1 MIGTMLSQAA
11 ILLTA
16 LLFGG
21 MVLYSF
27 GFASFVFSALPADAA
42 GALLRRA
49 FPHFYVFVIGC
60 ALAGAA
66 LTANV
71 DGTSALI
78 LGLIAA
84 TALLARQILMPAI
97 NEATDMG
104 NRRRFGVLHTGSIL
118 ITLAHIAGSAAV
130 ILRLSA

>member
-21 MVLYSF
+21 MILYSF
-27 GFASFVFSALPADAA
+27 GFASFLFSALPADAA
-42 GALLRRA
+42 GPLLRRA
-49 FPHFYVFVIGC
+49 FPYFYVFVIGC

-104 NRRRFGVLHTGSIL
+104 NRRRFGVLHTGSVL
-118 ITLAHIAGSAAV
+118 IILAHIAGSAAV

>member
-11 ILLTA
+11 VLLTA

-27 GFASFVFSALPADAA
+27 VFASFVFSALPADAA

-104 NRRRFGVLHTGSIL
+104 NRRRFGVLHTGSVL

>member
-1 MIGTMLSQAA
+1 MLSQTA

-21 MVLYSF
+21 MILYSF
-27 GFASFVFSALPADAA
+27 GFAAFLFSALPADAA
-42 GALLRRA
+42 GPLLRRA

-60 ALAGAA
+60 ALFGAA
-66 LTANV
+66 LTASI
-71 DGTSALI
+71 DRTSALI
-78 LGLIAA
+78 LGLIAV

-97 NEATDMG
+97 NGATDMG
-104 NRRRFGVLHTGSIL
+104 NRRRFGVLHTGSVL
-118 ITLAHIAGSAAV
+118 VTLAHIAGSSAV

>member
-1 MIGTMLSQAA
+1 MLSQAA
-11 ILLTA
+11 ILMTA

-27 GFASFVFSALPADAA
+27 GFASFLFSALPADQA
-42 GALLRRA
+42 GPLLRRA

-60 ALAGAA
+60 ALAGVA
-66 LTANV
+66 LTASI
-71 DGTSALI
+71 DRTSALI

-97 NEATDMG
+97 NRATDTG
-104 NRRRFGVLHTGSIL
+104 NRRRFGGLHTGSVL
-118 ITLAHIAGSAAV
+118 ITLGHIAGSAAV

>member
-1 MIGTMLSQAA
+1 MLSQAA

-84 TALLARQILMPAI
+84 TALLARQILMSAI

-104 NRRRFGVLHTGSIL
+104 NRRRFGVLHTGSVL

>member
-1 MIGTMLSQAA
+1 MLSQAA
-11 ILLTA
+11 VLLTA

-27 GFASFVFSALPADAA
+27 GFASFLFSALPAEAA
-42 GALLRRA
+42 GPLLRRA
-49 FPHFYVFVIGC
+49 FPHFYAFVIGC

-66 LTANV
+66 LTANL

-78 LGLIAA
+78 LGLIAF
-84 TALLARQILMPAI
+84 TALLARQVLMPAI
-97 NEATDMG
+97 NAASDVG
-104 NRRRFGVLHTGSIL
+104 NRRRFGVLHTGSVL
-118 ITLAHIAGSAAV
+118 VTLAHIVGSSVV

>member
-1 MIGTMLSQAA
+1 MLSQAA
-11 ILLTA
+11 VLLTA

-27 GFASFVFSALPADAA
+27 GFASFLFSALPAEAA
-42 GALLRRA
+42 GPLLRRA
-49 FPHFYVFVIGC
+49 FPHFYAFVIGC

-66 LTANV
+66 LTANL

-78 LGLIAA
+78 LGLIAF
-84 TALLARQILMPAI
+84 TALLARQVLMPAI
-97 NEATDMG
+97 NAASDVG
-104 NRRRFGVLHTGSIL
+104 NRKRFGVLHTGSVL
-118 ITLAHIAGSAAV
+118 VTLAHIVGSSAV

>member
-1 MIGTMLSQAA
+1 MLSQAA
-11 ILLTA
+11 VLLTA

-27 GFASFVFSALPADAA
+27 GFASFLFSALPAEAA
-42 GALLRRA
+42 GPLLRRA
-49 FPHFYVFVIGC
+49 FPHFYAFVIGC

-66 LTANV
+66 LTANL

-78 LGLIAA
+78 LGLIAF
-84 TALLARQILMPAI
+84 TALLARQVLMPAI
-97 NEATDMG
+97 NAASDVG
-104 NRRRFGVLHTGSIL
+104 NRIRFGVLHTGSVL
-118 ITLAHIAGSAAV
+118 VTLAHIVGSSAV